1 MKTKLTLY
9 TYCFCCSWCLPLVTF
24 KRRSPAK
31 GARSHLSSPPQDVR
45 QLLAPV
51 PTQPTWA
58 PAPPWQV
65 AREGAGVDG
74 QRLTEHHGAS
84 GLSFLGLSPCYSIM
98 ARPYYPAGSP
108 GMWLL
113 LLPSEWPSFWQS
125 HCVSPGSPHARHG
138 DQSCFVSLKLHHT
151 HYLWIL
157 PCFLWFNMPNMWI
170 TFVTN
175 ICDFFSYATEETAG
189 RAETLKPEKMLRGT
203 CGQLNMLSRAFWHTL
218 LIKYCNKKYIARV
231 LYFHR
236 QK

>member
-24 KRRSPAK
+24 KRRPPAK

-84 GLSFLGLSPCYSIM
+84 GLSFLGLSPCYSIV

-157 PCFLWFNMPNMWI
+157 PCFLWFNMPNMWKHLWL
-170 TFVTN
+170 TFVTFFLMLQRRLLVEQRPWSLRKCFGEHVGNWICCPGLSDTPFWLSIVIRN
-175 ICDFFSYATEETAG
+175 I
-189 RAETLKPEKMLRGT
+189 
-203 CGQLNMLSRAFWHTL
+203 
-218 LIKYCNKKYIARV
+218 
-231 LYFHR
+231 
-236 QK
+236 